1 MPLTTEFG
9 DLDRTNGQP
18 PQGMRTGER
27 PADEFRFFR
36 VRGSDEVLWH
46 VSERSR
52 FLGTIAEDGSRYAAM
67 RLVGRVRLTRRF
79 NTRDAAARWLAKHA
93 MRK

>member
-1 MPLTTEFG
+1 MAR
-9 DLDRTNGQP
+9 RTSGQRP
-18 PQGMRTGER
+18 GGRGIAER
-27 PADEFRFFR
+27 QADEFRFVR
-36 VRGSDEVLWH
+36 VAGADEVLWH

-52 FLGTIAEDGSRYAAM
+52 VLGTIAEVGGRYSAT